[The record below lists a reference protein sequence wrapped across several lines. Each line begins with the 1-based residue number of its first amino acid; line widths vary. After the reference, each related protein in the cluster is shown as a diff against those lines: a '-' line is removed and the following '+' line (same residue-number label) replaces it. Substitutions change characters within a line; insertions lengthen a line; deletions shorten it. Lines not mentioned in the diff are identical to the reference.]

1 MNNNEYRVGVN
12 RGLPV
17 GMGYFSVSFGFGAM
31 AVSQGLKTLDAVLIS
46 ATNLTSA
53 GQFAGLTLIVAAATL
68 WEMVLTQ
75 LVINSRY
82 ALMSLALSQRMGE
95 KIGLLED
102 EAVQDILDRNYG
114 LTLDYAKAGSLDM
127 VTADHEGRNFLFPS
141 SQTALEYYQQLY
153 GAPDRSPI
161 VFTTPIVLYTHRPI
175 LEAFQKEGLVTE
187 RDGVYYMDMAG
198 LVAEIEAGTA
208 WADLGL
214 PELYGTVAVNTT
226 DPVRSNSG
234 NMFAGL
240 LANVLCGGV
249 ADEDSVEAV
258 LPRLQAIFEKLGYME
273 ASSSDL
279 FDQFLK
285 TGMGAKPMIAGYE
298 NQLLEFAVENPEDW
312 EQLKDDIVLIYPTP
326 TVWSSHIYIAL
337 DEAGEAGIDALM
349 DEEIQRLA
357 WENHGFR
364 TEVSGTGADED
375 HFGVPHLAAEITQV
389 AAMPRYAAMEKII
402 AALS

>member
-1 MNNNEYRVGVN
+1 MYQVVKRDGKIASFDISKISTAITKAFEATHMEYN
-12 RGLPV
+12 PDIIDL
-17 GMGYFSVSFGFGAM
+17 
-31 AVSQGLKTLDAVLIS
+31 
-46 ATNLTSA
+46 
-53 GQFAGLTLIVAAATL
+53 
-68 WEMVLTQ
+68 
-75 LVINSRY
+75 
-82 ALMSLALSQRMGE
+82 LALR
-95 KIGLLED
+95 
-102 EAVQDILDRNYG
+102 
-114 LTLDYAKAGSLDM
+114 
-127 VTADHEGRNFLFPS
+127 VTAD
-141 SQTALEYYQQLY
+141 YQ
-153 GAPDRSPI
+153 DKI
-161 VFTTPIVLYTHRPI
+161 H
-175 LEAFQKEGLVTE
+175 
-187 RDGVYYMDMAG
+187 DGK
-198 LVAEIEAGTA
+198 I
-208 WADLGL
+208 
-214 PELYGTVAVNTT
+214 TVE
-226 DPVRSNSG
+226 DIQ
-234 NMFAGL
+234 
-240 LANVLCGGV
+240 
-249 ADEDSVEAV
+249 DSVEAV

-337 DEAGEAGIDALM
+337 DEAGEAGVDALM

-389 AAMPRYAAMEKII
+389 AAMPSYAAMEKII